1 MKNKHIHFIERLDFF
16 FILISLGLLI
26 ISGIFIR
33 IFGFEMSNYDKVY
46 YPILIPLL
54 ISCLFFSLS
63 LYSFIKTYKKAIIF
77 INEIQ
82 VNNKTIIFKGLRYNT
97 AWEQTLTI
105 KNVDVSLKEQRNRRP
120 YIYYLEFIDEDD
132 AKYSINTSL
141 FWTYP
146 EILAI
151 YKDIKNSQK

>member
-1 MKNKHIHFIERLDFF
+1 MRKKNIPFIDRLDFF
-16 FILISLGLLI
+16 FILINLGLLI

-46 YPILIPLL
+46 YPILIPFF
-54 ISCLFFSLS
+54 ISCLFFSLG
-63 LYSFIKTYKKAIIF
+63 LYGFIKTYKKAIIF

-82 VNNKTIIFKGLRYNT
+82 VSNKAIILKGLRYNT
-97 AWEQTLTI
+97 NWEQTLTI
-105 KNVDVSLKEQRNRRP
+105 NNIEIYLKEQSNRRP
-120 YIYYLEFIDEDD
+120 YIYHLEFVDEDD
-132 AKYSINTSL
+132 AKYSINTSIY
-141 FWTYP
+141 WTYP